1 VGGGAPPPA
10 RLTAVAGSADPWMGR
25 VRLADRVGRQNE
37 APLAWRRRRRR
48 ASVGCSPSAPSGA
61 HPDVARFQLEF
72 SSVIGRH
79 CATVD
84 QIPSPSSILCPIQ
97 GRTEK
102 KKQHPGKRAVPM
114 ARKTQVGDDLG
125 PVAAYNRVPHPNA
138 SPAGEAFGHSCAPRP
153 SCRSPAAQNCYR
165 RLGAVRPSPVLSA
178 VLRRPDV
185 YGPRRQCSLGL
196 FKRCCVAR
204 LCRAQ
209 GKTGDGF
216 GSAD

>member
-1 VGGGAPPPA
+1 VCGWRTEFGDKTRPRLRGAVGGGGEPRSGAH
-10 RLTAVAGSADPWMGR
+10 
-25 VRLADRVGRQNE
+25 
-37 APLAWRRRRRR
+37 RRRR
-48 ASVGCSPSAPSGA
+48 AGLTLMSPDSNWS
-61 HPDVARFQLEF
+61 F

-97 GRTEK
+97 GCTEK
-102 KKQHPGKRAVPM
+102 KKQHPGKGAVPM

-125 PVAAYNRVPHPNA
+125 PVAAFNRVPHPNASPAGDA

-165 RLGAVRPSPVLSA
+165 RLGAVRRSPVLSA

-185 YGPRRQCSLGL
+185 YGPRRQCSVGL

-204 LCRAQ
+204 WCRAQ